1 MHGRSAHTVSAPARA
16 RVEGHSG
23 AGGMTPGVRRARP
36 CGKRTVEAA
45 VRFLAPAPFL
55 RYRSSTVTDD
65 LPDSSQELSAVL
77 DDVRRHLLW
86 QEEAAGRVLM
96 IDAKAASE
104 LQRSAPSLRSLLS
117 RGNGASEP
125 AAPVARPAAVA
136 ARPPGMTPEA
146 RPTARPLGGAE
157 GAGAPVAPPAAGR
170 AGGPAP
176 APTGLGD
183 APARPAVTGPT
194 VSPLSARGPVTR
206 PPPTGG
212 AGVLLDVPR
221 EAPRAPGALPGM
233 GNGERPTLD
242 EIRRELGD
250 CQRCKLCT
258 TRKNIVFGSGNPR
271 ADLVFVGEGP
281 GENEDLQGVPFV
293 GAAGEL
299 LTKMIEAMGFRRDDV
314 YICNVVKCRPPGNR
328 NPEPDEI
335 AACEPFLRAQ
345 LAAIRPK
352 VVVALGKFAA
362 QTLLRDS
369 TPITRMRGNWRTY
382 EGIQLMPTFHPA
394 YLLRSP
400 AEKRK
405 AWEDLQA
412 VMKVLGKQPGPRA

>member
-1 MHGRSAHTVSAPARA
+1 VN
-16 RVEGHSG
+16 
-23 AGGMTPGVRRARP
+23 
-36 CGKRTVEAA
+36 
-45 VRFLAPAPFL
+45 
-55 RYRSSTVTDD
+55 DD

-77 DDVRRHLLW
+77 DEVRRHLLW
-86 QEEAAGRVLM
+86 QEEASGRVLM

-117 RGNGASEP
+117 RGNGTSEA
-125 AAPVARPAAVA
+125 AAPARPPPA
-136 ARPPGMTPEA
+136 ARPPSAPPMA
-146 RPTARPLGGAE
+146 RPPLAPESTGA
-157 GAGAPVAPPAAGR
+157 PAAGLTGR
-170 AGGPAP
+170 GGPAP
-176 APTGLGD
+176 SPMAAQGPSTPNGHTGAPM
-183 APARPAVTGPT
+183 RPAVTGQA
-194 VSPLSARGPVTR
+194 VSPPAARAPASR
-206 PPPTGG
+206 PAPADG
-212 AGVLLDVPR
+212 AGMLLDVPQQ
-221 EAPRAPGALPGM
+221 APRPPGQLPGM
-233 GNGERPTLD
+233 ANGERPTLD
-242 EIRRELGD
+242 QIRRELGD
-250 CQRCKLCT
+250 CQRCKLCS

-271 ADLVFVGEGP
+271 AELVFVGEGP
-281 GENEDLQGVPFV
+281 GETEDLQGVPFV

-345 LAAIRPK
+345 LAAIQPK

-412 VMKVLGKQPGPRA
+412 VMKVLGKQPGSRA